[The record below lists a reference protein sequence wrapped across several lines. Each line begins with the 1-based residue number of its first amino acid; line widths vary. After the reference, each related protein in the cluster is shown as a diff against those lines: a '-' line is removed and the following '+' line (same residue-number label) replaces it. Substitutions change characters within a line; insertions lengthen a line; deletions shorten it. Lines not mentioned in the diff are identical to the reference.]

1 MKNKKAILPIAIIG
15 IAIAGTTLW
24 STGVVKAQF
33 GNNNE
38 TMAQELASK
47 LDIDESKV
55 SEAMEQIRT
64 DHQEKR
70 QAQISTN
77 LDKAVT
83 DGVITAEQKQKI
95 LDKHSQMKQERGQ
108 KRQEMQ
114 QWEEENGIDMSKI
127 REHGIGNGQGK
138 LHRGQK

>member
-55 SEAMEQIRT
+55 SEAMEQIRI

-114 QWEEENGIDMSKI
+114 QWEEENGIDMSKL
-127 REHGIGNGQGK
+127 REYGIGNGQGK
-138 LHRGQK
+138 LHRGQR

>member
-55 SEAMEQIRT
+55 SEAMEQIRI

-95 LDKHSQMKQERGQ
+95 LDKHLQMKQERGQ

-114 QWEEENGIDMSKI
+114 QWEEENGIDMSKL
-127 REHGIGNGQGK
+127 REYGIGNGQGK
-138 LHRGQK
+138 LHRGQR